1 MTTNYNNTSFE
12 SLISDNIHIVNS
24 NARKIFLTLP
34 QGVIDE
40 EDLVSE
46 GLCALVKAAKTYN
59 PDKQNTF
66 SHYIKLKTRGAMI
79 DYLRKQDVLSQQKRK
94 EVKQFQKDLY
104 ALESTLNR
112 SASESEILNSLN
124 ITKDQYSELLQNIN
138 MSSMVYIDH
147 YEYDFLDNHLTSK
160 DSSNE
165 LNDLLTEAL
174 NSLPERE
181 QLLFQLYFYEDLN
194 FKEISSILD
203 ISAARVS
210 QIYSKSLIY
219 LQEYI
224 KDKLNN
230 T

>member
-34 QGVIDE
+34 KGVIDE
-40 EDLVSE
+40 EDLISE
-46 GLCALVKAAKTYN
+46 GLCALVQAAKTYN

-79 DYLRKQDVLSQQKRK
+79 DYLRKQDFLSQQKRK

-104 ALESTLNR
+104 ALESSLNR

-124 ITKDQYSELLQNIN
+124 LTKEQYSELIQNIS
-138 MSSMVYIDH
+138 MSSMIYIDH
-147 YEYDFLDNHLTSK
+147 YEYDFLDNHLTS
-160 DSSNE
+160 DNSSNE

>member
-34 QGVIDE
+34 KGVIDE
-40 EDLVSE
+40 EDLISE
-46 GLCALVKAAKTYN
+46 GLCALVQAAKTYN

-79 DYLRKQDVLSQQKRK
+79 DYLRKQDFLSQQKRK

-104 ALESTLNR
+104 ALESSLNR

-124 ITKDQYSELLQNIN
+124 LTKEQYSELIQNIS
-138 MSSMVYIDH
+138 MSSMIYIDH
-147 YEYDFLDNHLTSK
+147 YEYGFLDNHLTS
-160 DSSNE
+160 DNSSNE